1 MSDLCAIGR
10 GLQDRAAAYDH
21 VFKTRLLAFFSD
33 SVNAKEEAEMREIE
47 RLGVY
52 HREADEAFT
61 RHQQLC
67 DRCAEALTAHLRRV
81 AAPVPLSPLD

>member
-1 MSDLCAIGR
+1 MSDLCSVGR
-10 GLQDRAAAYDH
+10 GLQDKAAAYDH

-33 SVNAKEEAEMREIE
+33 SGKAKQESEMREIE

-61 RHQQLC
+61 RHHRLC
-67 DRCAEALTAHLRRV
+67 DRCSEALTAHPRP

>member
-1 MSDLCAIGR
+1 MSDLCSIGR
-10 GLQDRAAAYDH
+10 GLQDKAAAYDH

-33 SVNAKEEAEMREIE
+33 SIKAKQEAEMREIE

-61 RHQQLC
+61 LI
-67 DRCAEALTAHLRRV
+67 TACV
-81 AAPVPLSPLD
+81 IAARKR